1 MRGETHTDEL
11 REGEDRKGDARKGA
25 GASRGADV
33 RERRMDEFEG
43 YVQAF
48 IRYLAG
54 VRNLSP
60 NTVRAYEGDL
70 DAYCSWLRREGADP
84 LEITH
89 RELRRWLAEQAR
101 AKYTASS
108 IDRRLSAVRDLYRW
122 LVREGI
128 TDKDCAAAVLSPK
141 KAKTLPRT
149 MDAASVEK
157 LLASCDVKTPEGL
170 RDRCFLELL
179 AATGSRISEAAGLD
193 VADIDVARRQVRLFG
208 KGSKERIVPL
218 YEAAI
223 ETAQAYIDTA
233 RPDLLAHAKEPGK
246 AGDALYIST
255 RGNRMSA
262 DALRTV
268 FERHVRLAGLDPTLT
283 PHAMRHTYATELL
296 ANGADMRSVQE
307 LLGHANLATTQ
318 IYTHLSIERLKDATR
333 QAHPRAE

>member
-1 MRGETHTDEL
+1 MTAPS
-11 REGEDRKGDARKGA
+11 DAVEKRQ
-25 GASRGADV
+25 
-33 RERRMDEFEG
+33 RRMDEFEG
-43 YVQAF
+43 HAADF

-70 DAYCSWLRREGADP
+70 EAYCSWLRREGADP
-84 LEITH
+84 LDISH
-89 RELRRWLAEQAR
+89 RELRRWLAEQTRAR
-101 AKYTASS
+101 YAASS
-108 IDRRLSAVRDLYRW
+108 VDRRLSAVRDLYRW
-122 LVREGI
+122 LVHEGV
-128 TDKDCAAAVLSPK
+128 TDKDCVAAIVSPK

-149 MDAASVEK
+149 MDAESVDR
-157 LLASCDVKTPEGL
+157 LLKTCDTSTPEGL
-170 RDRCFLELL
+170 RDRCFIELL
-179 AATGSRISEAAGLD
+179 AATGSRISEASGLD
-193 VADIDVARRQVRLFG
+193 VSDIDVSRRQVRLFG

-223 ETAQAYIDTA
+223 QTEQRYVREA
-233 RPDLLAHAKEPGK
+233 RPELISRAKGRSK
-246 AGDALYIST
+246 AGDALYVST

-268 FERHVRLAGLDPTLT
+268 FERHVGLAGLDPTLT

-296 ANGADMRSVQE
+296 SNGADLRSVQE

-318 IYTHLSIERLKDATR
+318 IYTHLSVERLKEATR